1 MSNESVKRY
10 GHLVKGGIGE
20 CSMTEI
26 TINLTQEEAC
36 AVLAAY
42 DDGITLLNKAD
53 LNALRR
59 LIDKLKDQIWP

>member
-1 MSNESVKRY
+1 MSNESIKRY
-10 GHLVKGGIGE
+10 GHLTNGCKA
-20 CSMTEI
+20 
-26 TINLTQEEAC
+26 TIQLTQEEAC